1 MIIEHNNYAQ
11 HNDNH
16 YVGITMRFKKVQS
29 ILLVV
34 GYAFI
39 YLFKFKKKRSF

>member
-1 MIIEHNNYAQ
+1 MLYYYYNSILQYNI
-11 HNDNH
+11 
-16 YVGITMRFKKVQS
+16 GITVRFKKVRS

-39 YLFKFKKKRSF
+39 YLFKFKKKLSF